1 LAAAAKG
8 GNKKQKSLMGG
19 AFGSVEADCRQPA
32 QNTHKRRGSNR
43 KAEYNQYNRF
53 LLNTF
58 RKATLVSG
66 SCLAHVFSRTIT
78 HNAGGRRAM
87 EYRNSP
93 GPANIFG
100 STSCLTWILLQVLIA
115 LPVAAQ
121 TRVPLQPF
129 AQQVRQVE
137 TSLAYL
143 GQPLA
148 QNDGDAINQAI
159 GNANEAAAIERLE
172 QILDKYTLAIVD
184 INAESRVKVQPGPAK
199 PELVEAGTRVFL
211 VKVINKAGVTAKL
224 EAESPNAL
232 PVFVRSDGS
241 SEPAKKLSPAD
252 VRDRWMDGELYD
264 KDPMS
269 PQLSGLPLE
278 YRILQ
283 IYSRDQG
290 QRSASISFNVGQGTQ
305 DIGFRNEMVVVFT
318 ALPARPLRLWVRDE
332 NSAPS
337 MAAFT
342 IRDALGRLYPNPAKR
357 LAPDLFFQPQVYR
370 ENGDT
375 ILVPAGSYTV
385 TSTMGPEY
393 HAQTKQVEVTA
404 TGPNEV
410 SFAMQRWIDPA
421 KYRWYSGDH
430 HVHAAGCS
438 HYQNPTEG
446 VQPDDM
452 ARQIQGEK
460 LNVGAVLTWGPCYY
474 YQKQFFSGKDHPLS
488 KPNRLMHYD
497 LEVSGFPSSHAGH
510 LVLLGL
516 TNQDYPHCV
525 RIEQWP
531 TWDLPVL
538 RWAKSQGALAGF
550 AHSGWGLAVKSR
562 ELPNYEIPG
571 FDSIGANEYI
581 VDVTHPDAVDFI
593 STMDTPYPW
602 ELNIWYHTLN
612 VGFRTRISGETDF
625 PCITDARVGQ
635 GRVYAKVD
643 GPLSYS
649 GWVEALRAGR
659 SYVSDGRSHL
669 MDFSVNNIEVGTNAS
684 EVRLTGRGTVHAR
697 VKVSA
702 YLSPVASGTDSML
715 IDRGSYWRS
724 PRLKADIS
732 TESIHGRPID
742 QTPYWHLE
750 RARIGDTREVPVEL
764 VVNGKPI
771 ARKNIVADG
780 SVQDIAF
787 DVPVERSSWMA
798 VRILGSSHSNPIF
811 ILVDGKP
818 IRASRQSAQW
828 CFAAVDQCWTQKA
841 PRISKA
847 ELADAQAAYDHAR
860 EVYTKLVAECP
871 Q

>member
-1 LAAAAKG
+1 MT
-8 GNKKQKSLMGG
+8 S
-19 AFGSVEADCRQPA
+19 
-32 QNTHKRRGSNR
+32 
-43 KAEYNQYNRF
+43 
-53 LLNTF
+53 
-58 RKATLVSG
+58 
-66 SCLAHVFSRTIT
+66 SR
-78 HNAGGRRAM
+78 GGRFAM
-87 EYRNSP
+87 QYRDSP
-93 GPANIFG
+93 MPARIFG
-100 STSCLTWILLQVLIA
+100 ITSYLIWILLQAMIA

-148 QNDGDAINQAI
+148 QSDADAINQAM

-199 PELVEAGTRVFL
+199 PELVEAGARIFL
-211 VKVINKAGVTAKL
+211 VKVINKAGVTAPL
-224 EAESPNAL
+224 VAESPNAL
-232 PVFVRSDGS
+232 PVFVQSDS
-241 SEPAKKLSPAD
+241 SPEPPQRISAAD
-252 VRDRWMDGELYD
+252 TRDRWMGLDLYD

-269 PQLSGLPLE
+269 PRLSGLPLE

-290 QRSASISFNVGQGTQ
+290 QRSATISFNVGQGTQ
-305 DIGFRNEMVVVFT
+305 DIGFRNETVVVFT
-318 ALPARPLRLWVRDE
+318 ALPARALRLWVRDE
-332 NSAPS
+332 NGAPS

-385 TSTMGPEY
+385 TSSMGPEY

-410 SFAMQRWIDPA
+410 SFAMQRWIDPP

-452 ARQIQGEK
+452 VRQIQGEK

-474 YQKQFFSGKDHPLS
+474 YQKQAFNCKDHPLS
-488 KPNRLMHYD
+488 KPDRLMHYD

-531 TWDLPVL
+531 TWDLPIL
-538 RWAKSQGALAGF
+538 RWGKSQGALVGL
-550 AHSGWGLAVKSR
+550 AHSGWGLEVKSR
-562 ELPNYEIPG
+562 ELPNYEVPP

-581 VDVTHPDAVDFI
+581 VDVTYPDTVDFI
-593 STMDTPYPW
+593 SAMDTPYLW
-602 ELNIWYHTLN
+602 ELNIWYHPLN

-635 GRVYAKVD
+635 GRIYAKVD

-649 GWVEALRAGR
+649 GWLEAIHNGR

-669 MDFSVNNIEVGTNAS
+669 MDFAVNDLEVGTNAS
-684 EVRLTGRGTVHAR
+684 EVKMAGKGTVEPPGKGA
-697 VKVSA
+697 A
-702 YLSPVASGTDSML
+702 YLNPAGSGTDKIPS
-715 IDRGSYWRS
+715 
-724 PRLKADIS
+724 
-732 TESIHGRPID
+732 
-742 QTPYWHLE
+742 
-750 RARIGDTREVPVEL
+750 
-764 VVNGKPI
+764 
-771 ARKNIVADG
+771 
-780 SVQDIAF
+780 
-787 DVPVERSSWMA
+787 
-798 VRILGSSHSNPIF
+798 
-811 ILVDGKP
+811 
-818 IRASRQSAQW
+818 
-828 CFAAVDQCWTQKA
+828 
-841 PRISKA
+841 
-847 ELADAQAAYDHAR
+847 
-860 EVYTKLVAECP
+860 
-871 Q
+871 